1 MIPRRWL
8 EIACLLWAAAWVL
21 PIGAADPL
29 PLAPEAL
36 APEAALS
43 LPITVPRRV
52 PRMIA
57 LTGVD
62 TPGDPG
68 STPPSA
74 AASPAESSGPFD
86 IPRGDV
92 GEDED
97 ILTPSGRRRTAA
109 QRELDALPI
118 GSIPDPLR
126 GTPLIAPE
134 VTGRDAAEVL
144 AKMLPGR
151 SDSPY
156 DWYAPVEPLHVG
168 CEPYALPPCV
178 PPPPCHPSEPP
189 QPYDLVGVRGVPSGG
204 PIYRGPCNPRTGTH
218 DHCHFAWYHRLHD
231 RCFDCF
237 YRWK

>member
-1 MIPRRWL
+1 VGVV
-8 EIACLLWAAAWVL
+8 AAITL
-21 PIGAADPL
+21 
-29 PLAPEAL
+29 AL
-36 APEAALS
+36 AGYTALFVPKVRRNPVRLAALAG
-43 LPITVPRRV
+43 LLAALVLAACYATATQPGL
-52 PRMIA
+52 IA

-97 ILTPSGRRRTAA
+97 ILTPSGRRRTAT

-134 VTGRDAAEVL
+134 VTGRDAEEVL

-189 QPYDLVGVRGVPSGG
+189 QPYDLVGLRGVPSGG

-231 RCFDCF
+231 RFFDCF